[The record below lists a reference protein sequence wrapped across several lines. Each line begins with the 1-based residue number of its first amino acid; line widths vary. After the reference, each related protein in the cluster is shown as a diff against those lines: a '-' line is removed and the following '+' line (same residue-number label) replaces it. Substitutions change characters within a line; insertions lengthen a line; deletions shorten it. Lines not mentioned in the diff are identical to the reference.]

1 MFLLANNTPCN
12 LAFLYI
18 IAISKQFYQMS
29 RYYKHVCL
37 PVFWRPRVLDR
48 ISAWLT
54 GPRVTPLFAFRT
66 VVSRLGG
73 QRVTG
78 KKWEHGG
85 DQRKIK
91 KMIYVEKINKTDFS
105 DSVLLTFIFFT
116 LKCAPIPF

>member
-1 MFLLANNTPCN
+1 MLITPCN

-18 IAISKQFYQMS
+18 IAISKQLYQMS

-54 GPRVTPLFAFRT
+54 GPCVTPLFAFRT
-66 VVSRLGG
+66 VVFRLGG

-78 KKWEHGG
+78 KKWERGG

-105 DSVLLTFIFFT
+105 DSVLLTFFFF
-116 LKCAPIPF
+116 LH